1 MVADPKA
8 LQYIL
13 HTSGYNFPKA
23 PDASHTIRMLTG
35 DGVGCTKGEL
45 SRHKLRAFLE
55 NICRGNPSASEE
67 SYSGGVFRATFEGIS
82 LSISNRSIKGKCSM
96 THVKFCGLTLRLART
111 AVERRNRHR

>member
-35 DGVGCTKGEL
+35 DGVGCTKGEYP
-45 SRHKLRAFLE
+45 K
-55 NICRGNPSASEE
+55 PQ
-67 SYSGGVFRATFEGIS
+67 
-82 LSISNRSIKGKCSM
+82 M
-96 THVKFCGLTLRLART
+96 TPIP
-111 AVERRNRHR
+111 